1 MKTYILIGLLIIL
14 ALYSFRALYRNFTGK
29 DGCASCGHDKKDGEG
44 CGCSGNCG
52 SCNCSHTE
60 KK

>member
-29 DGCASCGHDKKDGEG
+29 DGCASCGHDKKDGNNSCNG
-44 CGCSGNCG
+44 CCS
-52 SCNCSHTE
+52 SCNCFHSKE
-60 KK
+60 D